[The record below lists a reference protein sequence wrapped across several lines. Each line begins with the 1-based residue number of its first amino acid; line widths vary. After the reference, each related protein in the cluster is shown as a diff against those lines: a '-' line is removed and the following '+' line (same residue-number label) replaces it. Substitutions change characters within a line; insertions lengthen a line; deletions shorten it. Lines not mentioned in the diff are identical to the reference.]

1 MYRRFRCTLALL
13 ALALLSAGTR
23 RAEAQI
29 PSIQPGPGYNPAD
42 FRVTAFATGLNF
54 PESMQQ
60 LSDGSILVGVSDPVG
75 GSYFSSQ
82 GALLRLVDVD
92 KDGVADGPGTVL
104 FSGLPGE
111 VTAVRQAGALVFATS
126 ALAGSERIS
135 VLRKGALPSDP
146 LTLEG
151 SINFTFA
158 SGWEHTSF
166 TLAVRAMPTQGQYEL
181 YFNIGSRANFSAT
194 TATVGVS
201 GLISGTANGESIY
214 RVTVQDLGNSVSVS
228 DLTQIAHGL
237 RNAAGIAFHPATG
250 DLYFEDNGIDKPSDR
265 NEPLSADELN
275 RIAAADIG
283 GAVEEFGFPSTYIE
297 YRTGNH
303 IGNLGLDPLIAFQP
317 QPDPFTG
324 SESEGAVEIAFAP
337 PGFPPALRGGLFIGF
352 HGKFSQA
359 GLVNEEN
366 PLLFCD
372 PTTGKYFQFIGNDE
386 PNVGHLDGLLATA
399 DSLFVADLSSSG
411 TLNKGDHGVIYQ
423 IRYMPRFR
431 ALPALP
437 RRRSPSPSNPPR
449 PHAH

>member
-1 MYRRFRCTLALL
+1 MCRRFRCIRAAIALTLLC
-13 ALALLSAGTR
+13 AGTR
-23 RAEAQI
+23 QADAQI
-29 PSIQPGPGYNPAD
+29 PAIQPGPGYNPAD

-60 LSDGSILVGVSDPVG
+60 LSDGSLLVGVSDPVG

-82 GALLRLVDVD
+82 GALLRLVDAD
-92 KDGVADGPGTVL
+92 KDGVADSPGTIL

-135 VLRKGALPSDP
+135 VLRKGAQPSDP

-151 SINFTFA
+151 SITFTFA
-158 SGWEHTSF
+158 PGWEHTSF
-166 TLAVRAMPTQGQYEL
+166 TLAVRSTPTQGQYEL
-181 YFNIGSRANFSAT
+181 YFNIGSRENDSAT

-214 RVTVQDLGNSVSVS
+214 RVTVQDRGGSVTVS
-228 DLTQIAHGL
+228 GLTQIAHGL
-237 RNAAGIAFHPATG
+237 RNAAGIAFHPTTG
-250 DLYFEDNGIDKPSDR
+250 DLYFEDNGIDSPDNR
-265 NEPLSADELN
+265 NEPLSADEIN

-283 GAVEEFGFPSTYIE
+283 GAVEEFGFPTTYIE

-303 IGNLGLDPLIAFQP
+303 VGNLGLDPLIAFQP

-337 PGFPPALRGGLFIGF
+337 PGFPPALRGGLFVGF

-372 PTTGKYFQFIGNDE
+372 LKTGAYFQFIGNDE
-386 PNVGHLDGLLATA
+386 PNIGHLDGLLATA
-399 DSLFVADLSSSG
+399 DSLFVADLSSDG
-411 TLNKGDHGVIYQ
+411 TLNQGDYGVIYQ

-437 RRRSPSPSNPPR
+437 RRRSSFPANPPR
-449 PHAH
+449 PH